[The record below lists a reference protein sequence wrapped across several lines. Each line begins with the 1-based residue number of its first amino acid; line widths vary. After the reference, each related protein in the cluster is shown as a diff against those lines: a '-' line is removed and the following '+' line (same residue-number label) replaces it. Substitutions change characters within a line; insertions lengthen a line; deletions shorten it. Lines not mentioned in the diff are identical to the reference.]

1 MIIKENKLKI
11 PDISLL
17 DLDRNPKNLKSY
29 EGKKTIIAFFPGAFT
44 GGCTEELCSFQ
55 SDLDSFNDLGVQIVG
70 ISVDSPFAL
79 TGWAQANNISFDL
92 LSDYK
97 KECIKLFDVEFH
109 GLAGMEG
116 YVSSNRAVFIAD
128 SSGEITYKWIAENP
142 GVLPDFD
149 EIKKNL

>member
-1 MIIKENKLKI
+1 MNI

-17 DLDRNPKNLKSY
+17 DLERNPVNLKSY

-44 GGCTEELCSFQ
+44 GGCTEELCNFQ
-55 SDLDSFNDLGVQIVG
+55 SDLEEFNNLNVQIVG

-79 TGWAQANNISFDL
+79 TGWAQANEITFDL

-116 YVSSNRAVFIAD
+116 YVSSTRAVFIAD

-142 GVLPDFD
+142 GVLPDFE

>member
-1 MIIKENKLKI
+1 LKI

-97 KECIKLFDVEFH
+97 RECIKLFDVEFH

>member
-1 MIIKENKLKI
+1 MNI

-17 DLDRNPKNLKSY
+17 DLERNPVNLKSY
-29 EGKKTIIAFFPGAFT
+29 EGKKTIIAFFPGSFT
-44 GGCTEELCSFQ
+44 GGCTEELCNFQ
-55 SDLDSFNDLGVQIVG
+55 SDLDEFNNLNVQIVG

-79 TGWAQANNISFDL
+79 TWWAQANGITFDL

-142 GVLPDFD
+142 GVLPDFE

>member
-1 MIIKENKLKI
+1 MNI

-17 DLDRNPKNLKSY
+17 DLDRNPVNLRSY

-44 GGCTEELCSFQ
+44 GGCTEELCNFQ
-55 SDLDSFNDLGVQIVG
+55 SDLEEFNNLNVQIVG

-79 TGWAQANNISFDL
+79 TGWAQANGITFDL

-97 KECIKLFDVEFH
+97 KECIKLFDVEFQ

-116 YVSSNRAVFIAD
+116 YVSSTRAVFIAD

-142 GVLPDFD
+142 GVLPDFE

>member
-1 MIIKENKLKI
+1 MNI

-17 DLDRNPKNLKSY
+17 DLERNPVNLKSY

-44 GGCTEELCSFQ
+44 GGCTEELCNFQ
-55 SDLDSFNDLGVQIVG
+55 SDLEEFNNLNVQVVG

-79 TGWAQANNISFDL
+79 TGWAQANGITFDL

-142 GVLPDFD
+142 GVLPDFE

>member
-1 MIIKENKLKI
+1 LNI

-17 DLDRNPKNLKSY
+17 DLDRNPVNLKSY
-29 EGKKTIIAFFPGAFT
+29 EGKKTVIAFFPGAFT

-55 SDLDSFNDLGVQIVG
+55 SDLDEFNNLDVQIVG

-79 TGWAQANNISFDL
+79 TGWAQANDITFDL

-109 GLAGMEG
+109 GLAGMDG

-142 GVLPDFD
+142 GVLPDFE

>member
-1 MIIKENKLKI
+1 MNI

-17 DLDRNPKNLKSY
+17 DLERNPVNLKSY

-44 GGCTEELCSFQ
+44 GGCTEELCNFQ
-55 SDLDSFNDLGVQIVG
+55 SDLDEFNNLNVQIVG

-79 TGWAQANNISFDL
+79 TGWAQANGITFDL

-142 GVLPDFD
+142 GVLPYFE

>member
-1 MIIKENKLKI
+1 LNI

-17 DLDRNPKNLKSY
+17 DLERNPVNLKSY

-55 SDLDSFNDLGVQIVG
+55 SDLEEFNNLNVQIVG

-79 TGWAQANNISFDL
+79 TGWAQANGITFDL

-116 YVSSNRAVFIAD
+116 YVSSTRAVFIAD

-142 GVLPDFD
+142 GVLPDFE

>member
-1 MIIKENKLKI
+1 MNI

-17 DLDRNPKNLKSY
+17 DLERNPVNLKSY

-55 SDLDSFNDLGVQIVG
+55 SDLEEFNNLNVQIVG

-79 TGWAQANNISFDL
+79 TGWAQANGITFDL

-97 KECIKLFDVEFH
+97 KECIKLFDVEFE

-116 YVSSNRAVFIAD
+116 YISSNRAVFISD
-128 SSGEITYKWIAENP
+128 ESGEITYKWVAENP

-149 EIKKNL
+149 EIKNNI

>member
-1 MIIKENKLKI
+1 MN
-11 PDISLL
+11 
-17 DLDRNPKNLKSY
+17 
-29 EGKKTIIAFFPGAFT
+29 
-44 GGCTEELCSFQ
+44 
-55 SDLDSFNDLGVQIVG
+55 VQIVG

-79 TGWAQANNISFDL
+79 TGWAQANGITFDL

-116 YVSSNRAVFIAD
+116 YVSSTRAVFIAD

-142 GVLPDFD
+142 GVLPDFE

>member
-1 MIIKENKLKI
+1 MNI

-17 DLDRNPKNLKSY
+17 DLDRNPVNLRSY

-44 GGCTEELCSFQ
+44 GGCTEELCNFQ
-55 SDLDSFNDLGVQIVG
+55 SDLEEFNNLNVQIVG

-79 TGWAQANNISFDL
+79 TGWAQANGITFDL

-116 YVSSNRAVFIAD
+116 YVSSTRAVFIAD

-142 GVLPDFD
+142 GVLPDFE

>member
-1 MIIKENKLKI
+1 MNI

-17 DLDRNPKNLKSY
+17 DLERNPVNLKSY

-44 GGCTEELCSFQ
+44 GGCTEELCNFQ
-55 SDLDSFNDLGVQIVG
+55 SDLEEFNNLKVQIVG

-79 TGWAQANNISFDL
+79 TGWAQANGITFDL

>member
-1 MIIKENKLKI
+1 MNI

-17 DLDRNPKNLKSY
+17 DLERNPVNLKSY

-55 SDLDSFNDLGVQIVG
+55 SDLEEFNNLNVQIVG

-79 TGWAQANNISFDL
+79 TGWAQANGITFDL

-142 GVLPDFD
+142 GVLPDCE

>member
-1 MIIKENKLKI
+1 MNI

-17 DLDRNPKNLKSY
+17 DLERNPVNLKSY

-44 GGCTEELCSFQ
+44 GGCTEELCNFQ
-55 SDLDSFNDLGVQIVG
+55 SDLDEFNNLNVQIVG

-79 TGWAQANNISFDL
+79 TGWAQANGITFDL

-142 GVLPDFD
+142 GVLPDFE
-149 EIKKNL
+149 EIKKNI